1 MVDDTPQWA
10 KNVLNFQFSM
20 KSNVSIAPMP
30 ISKSVLK
37 QKYLKNR
44 LSIRE
49 IAKEFS
55 FSKTKTRSLLLKYKI
70 PLRQP
75 ANCHYKYDSRTYGK
89 KRVNGQIVDYKKE
102 LKTIEIIKELYVK
115 GINPNTIAKVLST
128 MKIPTKQHKKDWHHH
143 TIINL
148 LKRENLYKQVKI
160 NNLGGNHGN
169 IH

>member
-1 MVDDTPQWA
+1 MVDATPQWA
-10 KNVLNFQFSM
+10 ENILNLQFSM
-20 KSNVSIAPMP
+20 KSTISITSLS
-30 ISKSVLK
+30 ISEGVLK

-55 FSKTKTRSLLLKYKI
+55 FSKTKIRSLLLKYKI

-75 ANCHYKYDSRTYGK
+75 SKGHYKCDSRTYGK
-89 KRVNGQIVDYKKE
+89 KKVNGQTVDHKRE

-128 MKIPTKQHKKDWHHH
+128 MKIPTKQRKEDWHHH
-143 TIINL
+143 IIINL
-148 LKRENLYKQVKI
+148 LKREGLYNQEKSTT
-160 NNLGGNHGN
+160 
-169 IH
+169 

>member
-1 MVDDTPQWA
+1 MVDATPQWA
-10 KNVLNFQFSM
+10 KNVL
-20 KSNVSIAPMP
+20 
-30 ISKSVLK
+30 K
-37 QKYLKNR
+37 QKYVGSY

-55 FSKTKTRSLLLKYKI
+55 CSKTKIKSLLLKYKI

-75 ANCHYKYDSRTYGK
+75 SGCHQRYDSRTYGK
-89 KRVNGQIVDYKKE
+89 KKVNGQTADHKRE
-102 LKTIEIIKELYVK
+102 LKTIETIKKLYVK

-143 TIINL
+143 TVINL
-148 LKRENLYKQVKI
+148 LKREGLYKQEKI
-160 NNLGGNHGN
+160 NKLEGNNGN